1 MSGILLV
8 DFPGGAM
15 NSGQLIFTQVMEH
28 MPLKT
33 FHRCV
38 ERYQGNF
45 SVKRFTC
52 LDQFRVMAFAQLTYR
67 ESLRD
72 IEACLRSQSTKL
84 YRMGISGP
92 VAKSTLAEANETRD
106 WRIYADFAQRLIVV
120 ARKLYLEEKLAVELD
135 QTVYA
140 LDATT
145 IDLCLSVFPWAHFRQ
160 TKAAIRLHTLLD
172 LKGSI
177 PTFIHISD
185 GKMHEVNVLDILPIE
200 PGSIYVMDRGYID
213 FVRLHALT
221 RGLAFFVTRAKSN
234 LKFDRFYSNPV
245 DRTTGLI
252 CDQSGKLGIALSA
265 EKYPDKLRRIKY
277 RDPDADKILV
287 FLTNNFDLP
296 ALTIAALYKQRW
308 QVELFFKWIKQNL
321 RIKTFYGTSE
331 NAVKTQIW
339 IAVSVYLMVAII
351 KKRLK
356 IEASLYTMLQI
367 LSVSVFE
374 RTELKQLLANIN
386 YKQNDGDVDN
396 QLNLFS

>member
-1 MSGILLV
+1 
-8 DFPGGAM
+8 M

-200 PGSIYVMDRGYID
+200 PGSIYVVDRGYID

-234 LKFDRFYSNPV
+234 LKFDRLYSNPV

-356 IEASLYTMLQI
+356 IETSLYTMLQI

-374 RTELKQLLANIN
+374 RIELKQLLANIN
-386 YKQNDGDVDN
+386 YKQNDTKVDN

>member
-1 MSGILLV
+1 
-8 DFPGGAM
+8 
-15 NSGQLIFTQVMEH
+15 
-28 MPLKT
+28 
-33 FHRCV
+33 
-38 ERYQGNF
+38 
-45 SVKRFTC
+45 
-52 LDQFRVMAFAQLTYR
+52 
-67 ESLRD
+67 LRD
-72 IEACLRSQSTKL
+72 IEACLIANQTKL
-84 YRMGISGP
+84 YGMGFRTP
-92 VAKSTLAEANETRD
+92 VKRSTLADANERRD
-106 WRIYADFAQRLIVV
+106 WRIWADLAALLIRR
-120 ARKLYLEEKLAVELD
+120 ARKLYCDEAFGIDLAN
-135 QTVYA
+135 TVYA

-145 IDLCLSVFPWAHFRQ
+145 IDLCLSLFDWAPFRS
-160 TKAAIRLHTLLD
+160 TKAAVKMHTLLD
-172 LKGSI
+172 LRGAI
-177 PTFIHISD
+177 PAFIHLSD

-200 PGSIYVMDRGYID
+200 PGSIYVVDRGYID

-234 LKFDRFYSNPV
+234 LKFDRLYSNPV

-356 IEASLYTMLQI
+356 IETSLYTMLQI

-386 YKQNDGDVDN
+386 YKQNDTKVDN